1 MPRCAV
7 CGQDNPGGFR
17 FCGACGASLAGPAR
31 APAEERRLVSVLF
44 CDLVGFTARSDQ
56 ADPEDVGALL
66 RPYHARLR
74 AEIERRGGTL
84 DKFIGDGVMAVF
96 GAPVAHED
104 DPERAVRCAL
114 GMLGAIEELNE
125 ARPSLDLAIRVG
137 ITTGEALVRL
147 GPGQQTEGVVGDVVN
162 TASRLEGVAPAGG
175 VVVGEATFRA
185 TRRLFDYQ
193 ELAPVKVKGKADP
206 VPVWRLEGAR
216 SRIGIEAFRR
226 AGTPFVGR
234 QAELDL
240 LKGLFEQTLTDRTV
254 RLVTVVGE
262 PGVGKSRFVSELAA
276 SVDERPELVIWR
288 QGRCLPYGDGI
299 TFWALGEIVKAQAG
313 VLESDPPAE
322 VTAKLEAAV
331 ADLLPD
337 PSERGWLR
345 ARLAP
350 LLGVAGPDAVK
361 AERAELFA
369 AWRRFVEAIA
379 AARPLVLVVED
390 LHWADQAMLEFLEHL
405 VERSADLPLL
415 LVATARPELLERQ
428 PGWGGGSL
436 ASTRIPLGAL
446 TDLETARLLAALVGR
461 SVLPVGV
468 QALLLER
475 AAGNPL
481 YAEEFARL
489 LADHGLAAGNQVE
502 GEVAAVPDIPVPE
515 TVHGLIAA
523 RLDALTPE
531 VRALVQDA
539 AVIGRVFW
547 PGAVAAM
554 DGTGT
559 GTGPGG
565 AGDDDGGAVQAGLAE
580 LERKQLV
587 QRAQTSSVQHQDEYV
602 FWHALVRDVAYAQ
615 IPRVGR
621 ARRHQAV
628 AEWVEAVAGERV
640 GDLAE
645 VVAHHYGQAL
655 AYARAAREP
664 QARIDQL
671 VEPTRRFLILAG
683 DRTINLDLDRAR
695 AYYRQAVELGQ
706 PRDPARPHL
715 LVRTGR
721 VAFQSGDYPEAVA
734 VYEEAIADMRRTGD
748 LQGLGATLGRLA
760 TVLWNQGDTRG
771 ANAALTE
778 AIELLEREPPGP
790 ELVSAYVRMAGDRV
804 TSGHAGE
811 ALDWANKGLALA
823 DDLGGL
829 PRVRPRALD
838 ARGMARCDL
847 GDFDGGMADLREG
860 LALGLELGSGYDTAV
875 LYNNLAEPVWLVE
888 GPAAAMAVCEEGV
901 DFAER
906 RGLSEAAMWLR
917 SSTLGPLLDQGRWE
931 EVVTLADE
939 AIAWDLAHGGDY
951 LAIGCRRHVT
961 LVLAWQGDLI
971 AARDLAG
978 RVLPRAREIDDLQQ
992 LVPALVNSALV
1003 ERASGDQP
1011 AALALVEEAAEL
1023 TAGRAGGRRYLGQ
1036 YLADMVRVA
1045 AVPAP
1050 ALAKSLLDDAE
1061 ATATR
1066 YRLAAATSQAVLAE
1080 SIGELEHAA
1089 TLYTEVAAGWSAYGQ
1104 VLEHVLAL
1112 LGQGRCLAQLG
1123 RPDAGPVLR
1132 VAHQRLIAL
1141 GARPTATEANDLLD
1155 RLAAGP
1161 RP

>member
-17 FCGACGASLAGPAR
+17 FCGACGASLTGPAR
-31 APAEERRLVSVLF
+31 APAEERRLVTVLF

-56 ADPEDVGALL
+56 ADPEDVGDLL
-66 RPYHARLR
+66 RPYHIRLR
-74 AEIERRGGTL
+74 AEIERLGGTL
-84 DKFIGDGVMAVF
+84 DKFVGDGVMAVF

-114 GMLGAIEELNE
+114 GMLAASEELN
-125 ARPSLDLAIRVG
+125 LAVRIG
-137 ITTGEALVRL
+137 ITTGEALVRF
-147 GPGQQTEGVVGDVVN
+147 GPARQTEGVVGDVVN
-162 TASRLEGVAPAGG
+162 TASRLQGVAPAGG

-193 ELAPVKVKGKADP
+193 ELGPVQVKGKADP

-216 SRIGIEAFRR
+216 SRTGIEAVRR

-234 QAELDL
+234 QAELERL
-240 LKGLFEQTLTDRTV
+240 NALFEQTVADRTV

-262 PGVGKSRFVSELAA
+262 PGVGKSRFVGELAA
-276 SVDERPELVIWR
+276 AVGARPELITWH

-313 VLESDPPAE
+313 ILESDPAAQAS
-322 VTAKLEAAV
+322 AKLRAV
-331 ADLLPD
+331 IADLLPD
-337 PSERGWLR
+337 PSEREWLR

-350 LLGVAGPDAVK
+350 LLGIADADAVK
-361 AERAELFA
+361 AERTELFA
-369 AWRRFVEAIA
+369 AWRRFVEAMA
-379 AARPLVLVVED
+379 ASHPLVLVVED
-390 LHWADQAMLEFLEHL
+390 LHWADAAMLEFLEHL
-405 VERSADLPLL
+405 AERSTDLPLL
-415 LVATARPELLERQ
+415 IVATARPELLERR
-428 PGWGGGSL
+428 PGWGDGTP
-436 ASTRIPLGAL
+436 AATRIPLPPL
-446 TDLETARLLAALVGR
+446 TDLEVARLVAALVGR
-461 SVLPVGV
+461 TSLPVGV

-475 AAGNPL
+475 AGGNPL

-489 LADHGLAAGNQVE
+489 LADQGMVAGE
-502 GEVAAVPDIPVPE
+502 DAAVPDIPVPE

-523 RLDALTPE
+523 RLDALAPD

-539 AVIGRVFW
+539 AVVGRVFW

-554 DGTGT
+554 DGGR
-559 GTGPGG
+559 
-565 AGDDDGGAVQAGLAE
+565 AFHAGLAE

-587 QRAQTSSVQHQDEYV
+587 QRARTSSVQHQDEYV

-615 IPRVGR
+615 IPRAGR

-664 QARIDQL
+664 QEQIDRL
-671 VEPTRRFLILAG
+671 VEPTRRFLVLAG

-706 PRDPARPHL
+706 PRDPERPHL

-734 VYEEAIADMRRTGD
+734 VYEEAIADLRRQGD
-748 LQGLGATLGRLA
+748 TQVLGATLGRLA
-760 TVLWNQGDTRG
+760 TVYWNQGDTRRS
-771 ANAALTE
+771 NAVLTE
-778 AIELLEREPPGP
+778 AIELLEREPPGA
-790 ELVSAYVRMAGDRV
+790 ELVSAYVRLAGDRV
-804 TSGHAGE
+804 VSGHASE
-811 ALDWANKGLALA
+811 ALELA
-823 DDLGGL
+823 DKALMLADELGGL
-829 PRVRPRALD
+829 PRIRPRVLD

-847 GDFDGGMADLREG
+847 GDFGGMDDLRAG

-875 LYNNLAEPVWLVE
+875 LYSNLAEPVWLVE
-888 GPAAAMAVCEEGV
+888 GPAAALAVCEEGV

-906 RGLSEAAMWLR
+906 RGLSEPAMWLR
-917 SSTLGPLLDQGRWE
+917 AATLGLLLDLGRWE
-931 EVVTLADE
+931 EAVTLADE

-961 LVLAWQGDLI
+961 LVLTWQGDHI
-971 AARDLAG
+971 AARDLAR

-992 LVPALVNSALV
+992 LVPALVNAALV
-1003 ERASGDQP
+1003 EHATGDP
-1011 AALALVEEAAEL
+1011 TAALALVAEAAQL
-1023 TAGRAGGRRYLGQ
+1023 TADRAGGRRFLGQ
-1036 YLADMVRVA
+1036 FLADMVRVA
-1045 AVPAP
+1045 ATPPPDQAR
-1050 ALAKSLLDDAE
+1050 SLIAQADP
-1061 ATATR
+1061 TATR
-1066 YRLAAATSQAVLAE
+1066 YRLTFTTAGALLAE
-1080 SIGELEHAA
+1080 ATGDVERAA
-1089 TLYTEVAAGWSAYGQ
+1089 GLFEEAAGGWSAYGH
-1104 VLEHVLAL
+1104 VHEHALAL
-1112 LGQGRCLAQLG
+1112 LGQGRCLLRSG
-1123 RPDAGPVLR
+1123 RPEGEQVLR
-1132 VAHQRLIAL
+1132 VAHQHLTAL
-1141 GARPTATEANDLLD
+1141 GARRPAAEAGSLLG
-1155 RLAAGP
+1155 RFKS
-1161 RP
+1161 

>member
-1 MPRCAV
+1 MPRCEV

-17 FCGACGASLAGPAR
+17 FCGACGAPLAT
-31 APAEERRLVSVLF
+31 APAPVEERRLVTVLF
-44 CDLVGFTARSDQ
+44 CDLVDFTARSDR

-66 RPYHARLR
+66 RPYHSRQR
-74 AEIERRGGTL
+74 AEIERLGGTL
-84 DKFIGDGVMAVF
+84 DKFIGDGIMAVF
-96 GAPVAHED
+96 GAPTTHED

-114 GMLGAIEELNE
+114 RMLAAIEKLNQDH
-125 ARPSLDLAIRVG
+125 PSLDLAVRIG

-162 TASRLEGVAPAGG
+162 TASRLQGVAPAGG
-175 VVVGEATFRA
+175 VVVGEATYRA
-185 TRRLFDYQ
+185 TSRAFDYR
-193 ELAPVKVKGKADP
+193 ELGPVQVKGKADP

-216 SRIGIEAFRR
+216 SRTGIEAARR
-226 AGTPFVGR
+226 SAAPFVGR
-234 QAELDL
+234 QAELEL
-240 LKGLFEQTLTDRTV
+240 LEGLFERALAERTV

-262 PGVGKSRFVSELAA
+262 PGVGKSRFVSELAVHA
-276 SVDERPELVIWR
+276 DARPELVTWR

-313 VLESDPPAE
+313 ILETDPPAQA
-322 VTAKLEAAV
+322 TAKLQAAV
-331 ADLLPD
+331 AHVVPD
-337 PSERGWLR
+337 PSEGEWLR

-350 LLGVAGPDAVK
+350 LLGIAGPDAVK

-369 AWRRFVEAIA
+369 AWRRFIEALA
-379 AARPLVLVVED
+379 AANPLVLVIED
-390 LHWADQAMLEFLEHL
+390 LHWADPAMLEFLQHL
-405 VERSADLPLL
+405 AERASGLPLL
-415 LVATARPELLERQ
+415 IVATARPELLERH
-428 PGWGGGSL
+428 PAWGD
-436 ASTRIPLGAL
+436 ANPAATRIPLEAL
-446 TDLETARLLAALVGR
+446 TDLETARLVAALVGQAL
-461 SVLPVGV
+461 LPVGV

-475 AAGNPL
+475 AGGNPL

-489 LADHGLAAGNQVE
+489 LADQGLVVE

-523 RLDALTPE
+523 RLDALAPE

-539 AVIGRVFW
+539 AVVGRVFW
-547 PGAVAAM
+547 PGALAAM
-554 DGTGT
+554 DGTG
-559 GTGPGG
+559 PGRSG
-565 AGDDDGGAVQAGLAE
+565 GGDRDVEAGLAE

-587 QRAQTSSVQHQDEYV
+587 QRARTTSVQHQDEYV

-615 IPRVGR
+615 IPRAGR

-628 AEWVEAVAGERV
+628 AEWVETVAGERV

-664 QARIDQL
+664 QAQIDKL

-706 PRDPARPHL
+706 PRDPERPHL

-734 VYEEAIADMRRTGD
+734 VYEEAIADLRRSGD
-748 LQGLGATLGRLA
+748 TQVLGATLGRLA
-760 TVLWNQGDTRG
+760 TVYWNQGDTRR
-771 ANAALTE
+771 ANAVLTE
-778 AIELLEREPPGP
+778 AIELLEREPPGA
-790 ELVSAYVRMAGDRV
+790 ELVSAYIRMAGDRV
-804 TSGHAGE
+804 VAGHASE
-811 ALDWANKGLALA
+811 ALAWADKALAMA

-829 PRVRPRALD
+829 PRLRPRVLD

-847 GDFDGGMADLREG
+847 GDFGGMDDLRSG

-875 LYNNLAEPVWLVE
+875 LYNNLSEPVWLVE
-888 GPAAAMAVCEEGV
+888 GPEAALAVCEEGV

-917 SSTLGPLLDQGRWE
+917 ASTLGPLLDLGRWE
-931 EVVTLADE
+931 ESVALADE

-951 LAIGCRRHVT
+951 LAIGCRRYVT
-961 LVLAWQGDLI
+961 QVLTWQGDLL
-971 AARDLAG
+971 AARDLAT

-1003 ERASGDQP
+1003 ERASGREA
-1011 AALALVEEAAEL
+1011 AALALVEEAAAT
-1023 TAGRAGGRRYLGQ
+1023 TAERAGGRRFLGQ
-1036 YLADMVRVA
+1036 HLADMVRVVA
-1045 AVPAP
+1045 APAP
-1050 ALAKSLLDDAE
+1050 ALARDLLAAAE
-1061 ATATR
+1061 PTATR
-1066 YRLAAATSQAVLAE
+1066 YRLAAATAGAVLAE
-1080 SIGELEHAA
+1080 ATGDPETAA
-1089 TLYTEVAAGWSAYGQ
+1089 AGYAEAAAGWTTYTQ
-1104 VLEHVLAL
+1104 VLERALAL
-1112 LGQGRCLAQLG
+1112 LGRGRCLTAMG
-1123 RPDAGPVLR
+1123 HPDATDLLR
-1132 VAHQRLIAL
+1132 EAGDQLTAL
-1141 GARPTATEANDLLD
+1141 GARPAAAEAAALLSQ
-1155 RLAAGP
+1155 AADGGST
-1161 RP
+1161 

>member
-1 MPRCAV
+1 MPRCEV

-17 FCGACGASLAGPAR
+17 FCGACGAPLAA
-31 APAEERRLVSVLF
+31 APAPVEERRLVTVLF
-44 CDLVGFTARSDQ
+44 CDLVDFTARSDR

-66 RPYHARLR
+66 RPYHARQR
-74 AEIERRGGTL
+74 AEIERLGGTL
-84 DKFIGDGVMAVF
+84 DKFIGDGIMAVF

-114 GMLGAIEELNE
+114 RMLAAIEELNQDH
-125 ARPSLDLAIRVG
+125 PSFDLAVRIG
-137 ITTGEALVRL
+137 IISGEALVRL

-162 TASRLEGVAPAGG
+162 TASRLQGVAPAGG
-175 VVVGEATFRA
+175 VVVGETTYRA
-185 TRRLFDYQ
+185 TSRAFDYR
-193 ELAPVKVKGKADP
+193 ELGPVQVKGKADP

-216 SRIGIEAFRR
+216 SRTGIEAARR
-226 AGTPFVGR
+226 LAAPFVGR
-234 QAELDL
+234 QAELEL
-240 LKGLFEQTLTDRTV
+240 LEGLFERTLAERTV

-276 SVDERPELVIWR
+276 HADARPELVIWR

-299 TFWALGEIVKAQAG
+299 TFWALGEIIKAQAG
-313 VLESDPPAE
+313 ILETDPPAPA
-322 VTAKLEAAV
+322 TAKLQAAV
-331 ADLLPD
+331 AVLVPD
-337 PSERGWLR
+337 PSEGEWLR

-350 LLGVAGPDAVK
+350 LLGIAGPDAVK

-369 AWRRFVEAIA
+369 AWRRFVEALA
-379 AARPLVLVVED
+379 AANPLVLVVED
-390 LHWADQAMLEFLEHL
+390 LHWADPAMLEFLQHL
-405 VERSADLPLL
+405 AERASGLPLL
-415 LVATARPELLERQ
+415 IVATARPELLERH
-428 PGWGGGSL
+428 PGWGD
-436 ASTRIPLGAL
+436 ANPVATRIPLEAL
-446 TDLETARLLAALVGR
+446 TDLETARLVAALVGKAL
-461 SVLPVGV
+461 LPMGV

-475 AAGNPL
+475 AGGNPL

-489 LADHGLAAGNQVE
+489 LADRGLVAENQVE

-523 RLDALTPE
+523 RLDALAPE

-539 AVIGRVFW
+539 AVVGRVFW

-554 DGTGT
+554 
-559 GTGPGG
+559 
-565 AGDDDGGAVQAGLAE
+565 GDNGSPDVEAGLAE

-587 QRAQTSSVQHQDEYV
+587 QRARTTSVQHQDEYV

-615 IPRVGR
+615 IPRAGR

-645 VVAHHYGQAL
+645 VVAHHYRQAL
-655 AYARAAREP
+655 AYAPAARQP
-664 QARIDQL
+664 QAQIDKL

-706 PRDPARPHL
+706 PRDPERPHL

-734 VYEEAIADMRRTGD
+734 VYQEAIDDMRRTGD

-811 ALDWANKGLALA
+811 ALEWADKGLALA

-860 LALGLELGSGYDTAV
+860 LTLGLELGSGYDTAV
-875 LYNNLAEPVWLVE
+875 LYTSLAEPVWLVE
-888 GPAAAMAVCEEGV
+888 GPDAAMAVCEDGI

-906 RGLSEAAMWLR
+906 RGLSEAAMWMR
-917 SSTLGPLLDQGRWE
+917 ASTIGMLLDLGRWE
-931 EVVTLADE
+931 EAVTLADE

-951 LAIGCRRHVT
+951 LAIGCRRFVT

-971 AARDLAG
+971 AARDLAR

-1003 ERASGDQP
+1003 EHASGDHL
-1011 AALALVEEAAEL
+1011 AALALVEEAAKL
-1023 TAGRAGGRRYLGQ
+1023 TADRAGGRRFLGQ
-1036 YLADMVRVA
+1036 HQADMVRIA
-1045 AVPAP
+1045 AAPAP
-1050 ALAKSLLDDAE
+1050 ALAKSLIDDAE

-1066 YRLAAATSQAVLAE
+1066 YRLTATTAQAVLAE
-1080 SIGELEHAA
+1080 ATGDPEHAA
-1089 TLYTEVAAGWSAYGQ
+1089 TLYAEAAAGWTTYHH
-1104 VLEHVLAL
+1104 VLEHALTL

-1123 RPDAGPVLR
+1123 RPDAEQVLR
-1132 VAHQRLIAL
+1132 VAHQHLKAL
-1141 GARPTATEANDLLD
+1141 GARPTAAEARKLLEH
-1155 RLAAGP
+1155 LG
-1161 RP
+1161 

>member
-17 FCGACGASLAGPAR
+17 FCGSCGAPLTGPAP
-31 APAEERRLVSVLF
+31 APTEERRLVTVLF
-44 CDLVGFTARSDQ
+44 CDLVDFTARSDR

-66 RPYHARLR
+66 RPYHARQR

-96 GAPVAHED
+96 GAPLAHED

-114 GMLGAIEELNE
+114 GMLAAIEELNQGS
-125 ARPSLDLAIRVG
+125 PSLDLAVRIGV
-137 ITTGEALVRL
+137 TTGEALVRL

-162 TASRLEGVAPAGG
+162 TASRLQGVAPAGG
-175 VVVGEATFRA
+175 VVVGETTFRA
-185 TRRLFDYQ
+185 TSRLFDYE
-193 ELAPVKVKGKADP
+193 ELGPVRVKGKAEP
-206 VPVWRLEGAR
+206 VPLWRLKGAR
-216 SRIGIEAFRR
+216 SRTGVEAVRR

-234 QAELDL
+234 QAELEL
-240 LKGLFEQTLTDRTV
+240 LKGLFDQTLADRTA

-262 PGVGKSRFVSELAA
+262 PGVGKSRFVAELAA
-276 SVDERPELVIWR
+276 AVEEGPELITWR

-299 TFWALGEIVKAQAG
+299 TFWALGEIVKAHAG
-313 VLESDPPAE
+313 ILETDPAAQ
-322 VTAKLEAAV
+322 VSGKLQAAV
-331 ADLLPD
+331 EALLPD
-337 PSERGWLR
+337 PSEREWLR

-350 LLGVAGPDAVK
+350 LLGIADPDAVK
-361 AERAELFA
+361 LERAELFA
-369 AWRRFVEAIA
+369 AWRRLIEAMA
-379 AARPLVLVVED
+379 APHPVVLAVED
-390 LHWADQAMLEFLEHL
+390 LHWADPAMLEFLEHL
-405 VERSADLPLL
+405 VATSTGLPLL
-415 LVATARPELLERQ
+415 IVATARPELLERH
-428 PGWGGGSL
+428 PGWGDDIP
-436 ASTRIPLGAL
+436 AATRIPLGAL
-446 TDLETARLLAALVGR
+446 SDLETAQLVAALVGR

-489 LADHGLAAGNQVE
+489 LADQGLMVE
-502 GEVAAVPDIPVPE
+502 DGVAAVPEIPVPE
-515 TVHGLIAA
+515 TVQGLIAA

-531 VRALVQDA
+531 VRALVQNA
-539 AVIGRVFW
+539 AVVGRVFW

-559 GTGPGG
+559 
-565 AGDDDGGAVQAGLAE
+565 DDEAVQAGLAE

-587 QRAQTSSVQHQDEYV
+587 QRARTTSVQHQDEYV

-615 IPRVGR
+615 IPRAGR

-628 AEWVEAVAGERV
+628 AEWVEEVAGERV

-655 AYARAAREP
+655 TYARAAREP

-671 VEPTRRFLILAG
+671 IEPTRRFLILAG

-847 GDFDGGMADLREG
+847 GDFAGGMADLREG
-860 LALGLELGSGYDTAV
+860 LALGLELGSGYDIAV

-888 GPAAAMAVCEEGV
+888 GPDAAMAVCEEGV

-917 SSTLGPLLDQGRWE
+917 SSTIGPLLDQGRWE
-931 EVVTLADE
+931 EAVTLADE

-951 LAIGCRRHVT
+951 LAIGCRRQVT

-992 LVPALVNSALV
+992 LVPALVNAALV
-1003 ERASGDQP
+1003 AQATGDRP
-1011 AALALVEEAAEL
+1011 AALSLVTEAAQL
-1023 TAGRAGGRRYLGQ
+1023 TADRAGGRRFLGQ
-1036 YLADMVRVA
+1036 HVADMVRVA
-1045 AVPAP
+1045 AAPAP
-1050 ALAKSLLDDAE
+1050 ALARDLIAAAQPS
-1061 ATATR
+1061 ATR
-1066 YRLAAATSQAVLAE
+1066 YRLSATTAQAVLAE
-1080 SIGELEHAA
+1080 SAGELERAA
-1089 TLYTEVAAGWSAYGQ
+1089 ELFSEAAEGWGSYRQA
-1104 VLEHVLAL
+1104 LEHALAL
-1112 LGQGRCLAQLG
+1112 LGQGRCLVG
-1123 RPDAGPVLR
+1123 MGGNDGEHVLR
-1132 VAHQRLIAL
+1132 AAHERLKAL
-1141 GARPTATEANDLLD
+1141 GARPSAAEAATLLGEK
-1155 RLAAGP
+1155 RL
-1161 RP
+1161 R

>member
-17 FCGACGASLAGPAR
+17 FCGACGASLAGPVQ
-31 APAEERRLVSVLF
+31 APAEERRLVTVLF

-66 RPYHARLR
+66 RPYHIRLR
-74 AEIERRGGTL
+74 AEIERLGGTL
-84 DKFIGDGVMAVF
+84 DKFVGDGVMAVF

-114 GMLGAIEELNE
+114 AMLAASEELNLTV
-125 ARPSLDLAIRVG
+125 RIG
-137 ITTGEALVRL
+137 ITTGEALVRF
-147 GPGQQTEGVVGDVVN
+147 GPARQTEGVVGDVVN
-162 TASRLEGVAPAGG
+162 TASRLQGVAPAGG
-175 VVVGEATFRA
+175 VVVGEVTFRA

-193 ELAPVKVKGKADP
+193 ELGPVQVKGKADP
-206 VPVWRLEGAR
+206 VPVWQLQGAR
-216 SRIGIEAFRR
+216 SRTGIEAVRR

-234 QAELDL
+234 QAELERL
-240 LKGLFEQTLTDRTV
+240 RGLFEQTLADRTV

-262 PGVGKSRFVSELAA
+262 PGVGKSRFVGELAA
-276 SVDERPELVIWR
+276 AVDVRPELVTWR

-322 VTAKLEAAV
+322 VSGKLRAV
-331 ADLLPD
+331 IADLLSD
-337 PSERGWLR
+337 PSEREWLR

-350 LLGVAGPDAVK
+350 LLGIADADAVK

-369 AWRRFVEAIA
+369 AWQRFVEAMA
-379 AARPLVLVVED
+379 ASHPLVLVVED
-390 LHWADQAMLEFLEHL
+390 LHWADAAMLEFLEHL
-405 VERSADLPLL
+405 VERSSDLPLL
-415 LVATARPELLERQ
+415 IVATARPELLERR
-428 PGWGGGSL
+428 PGWGGGTP
-436 ASTRIPLGAL
+436 AATRIPLAPL
-446 TDLETARLLAALVGR
+446 SDLEVARLVAVLVGR
-461 SVLPVGV
+461 TSLPVGV

-475 AAGNPL
+475 AGGNPL

-489 LADHGLAAGNQVE
+489 LADQGMVAGE
-502 GEVAAVPDIPVPE
+502 DAAVPDIPVPE

-523 RLDALTPE
+523 RLDALAPE
-531 VRALVQDA
+531 VRALVQNA
-539 AVIGRVFW
+539 AVVGRVFW

-554 DGTGT
+554 DGD
-559 GTGPGG
+559 GG
-565 AGDDDGGAVQAGLAE
+565 SGGLQASLPVDGGRAGDQTVHAGLAE

-587 QRAQTSSVQHQDEYV
+587 QRARTSSVQHQDEYV

-615 IPRVGR
+615 IPRAGR

-664 QARIDQL
+664 QEQIDKL
-671 VEPTRRFLILAG
+671 VEPTRRFLVLAG

-706 PRDPARPHL
+706 PREPERPHL

-734 VYEEAIADMRRTGD
+734 VYEEAIADLRRQGD
-748 LQGLGATLGRLA
+748 TQVLGATLGRLA
-760 TVLWNQGDTRG
+760 TVYWNQGDTRR
-771 ANAALTE
+771 ANAVLTE
-778 AIELLEREPPGP
+778 AIELLEREPPGA

-804 TSGHAGE
+804 VSGHASE
-811 ALDWANKGLALA
+811 ALDWADKALVLA
-823 DDLGGL
+823 DELGGL
-829 PRVRPRALD
+829 PRIRPRALD

-847 GDFDGGMADLREG
+847 GDFGGMDDLRAG

-888 GPAAAMAVCEEGV
+888 GPQAALEVCEEGV

-917 SSTLGPLLDQGRWE
+917 ASTLGPLLDLGRWE
-931 EVVTLADE
+931 EAVTLADE

-951 LAIGCRRHVT
+951 LAIGCRRYVS
-961 LVLAWQGDLI
+961 LVLTWQGDLI
-971 AARDLAG
+971 AARDLAR

-992 LVPALVNSALV
+992 LVPALVNAALV
-1003 ERASGDQP
+1003 EHATGDHP
-1011 AALALVEEAAEL
+1011 AAVALVTEAAQL
-1023 TAGRAGGRRYLGQ
+1023 TADRAGGRRFLGQ
-1036 YLADMVRVA
+1036 FLADMVRVTA
-1045 AVPAP
+1045 EPAP
-1050 ALAKSLLDDAE
+1050 DLARSLIAQAE
-1061 ATATR
+1061 PTATR
-1066 YRLAAATSQAVLAE
+1066 YRLTATTATAVLAE
-1080 SIGELEHAA
+1080 ATGDPERAADLFAEAATGWNIYGHVHEHA
-1089 TLYTEVAAGWSAYGQ
+1089 
-1104 VLEHVLAL
+1104 LAL
-1112 LGQGRCLAQLG
+1112 LAQGRCLLRLG
-1123 RPDAGPVLR
+1123 RPEGEQVLR
-1132 VAHQRLIAL
+1132 VAQRRLTAL
-1141 GARPTATEANDLLD
+1141 GARPPASEAGSLL
-1155 RLAAGP
+1155 P
-1161 RP
+1161 RFNS

>member
-17 FCGACGASLAGPAR
+17 FCGACGAPLAGPAR
-31 APAEERRLVSVLF
+31 APAEERRLVTVLF

-66 RPYHARLR
+66 RPYHARFR
-74 AEIERRGGTL
+74 AEIERLGGTL

-114 GMLGAIEELNE
+114 GMLAAIEEINL
-125 ARPSLDLAIRVG
+125 AHPSLDLAVRIG

-147 GPGQQTEGVVGDVVN
+147 GPDQRSEGVVGDVVN

-185 TRRLFDYQ
+185 TRRRFDFE

-206 VPVWRLEGAR
+206 LPVWRLQGAR
-216 SRIGIEAFRR
+216 SRTGIEAVRR

-234 QAELDL
+234 QVELDL
-240 LKGLFEQTLTDRTV
+240 LKGLFEQALADRVV

-262 PGVGKSRFVSELAA
+262 PGVGKSRFVAELAA
-276 SVDERPELVIWR
+276 SIDDRPELVTWR

-299 TFWALGEIVKAQAG
+299 TFWALGEIVKGQAG
-313 VLESDPPAE
+313 ILESDPSSE
-322 VTAKLEAAV
+322 VSAKLEAAV
-331 ADLLPD
+331 ADLLGD
-337 PSERGWLR
+337 PSERGWLKE
-345 ARLAP
+345 RLAP
-350 LLGVAGPDAVK
+350 LVGIAGPDAVK

-379 AARPLVLVVED
+379 ASHPLVLVIED

-415 LVATARPELLERQ
+415 IVATARPELLERQ
-428 PGWGGGSL
+428 PGWGEGSP
-436 ASTRIPLGAL
+436 AATRMLLGAL
-446 TDLETARLLAALVGR
+446 TDLEVARLVATLVGR
-461 SVLPVGV
+461 TVLPVGV

-489 LADHGLAAGNQVE
+489 LADQGLVVE
-502 GEVAAVPDIPVPE
+502 GEVAAAPDIPVPE

-523 RLDALTPE
+523 RLDTLTPE

-539 AVIGRVFW
+539 AVVGRVFW

-554 DGTGT
+554 DGNRAPGADA
-559 GTGPGG
+559 GTGPG
-565 AGDDDGGAVQAGLAE
+565 AAPQEVITGLAE

-587 QRAQTSSVQHQDEYV
+587 QRARTSSVQHQDEYV

-671 VEPTRRFLILAG
+671 VDPTRRFLILAG

-706 PRDPARPHL
+706 PRDPERPHL

-734 VYEEAIADMRRTGD
+734 VYEEAIGDMRRTGD

-771 ANAALTE
+771 SSAALTE

-790 ELVSAYVRMAGDRV
+790 ELASAYVRMAGDRV
-804 TSGHAGE
+804 TAGHASE

-847 GDFDGGMADLREG
+847 GDFAGGMDDLREG

-888 GPAAAMAVCEEGV
+888 GPDAAMAVCEDGV

-917 SSTLGPLLDQGRWE
+917 ASTIGMLFDLGRWKE
-931 EVVTLADE
+931 AVPLADE

-951 LAIGCRRHVT
+951 LAIGCRRDVT

-971 AARDLAG
+971 AARDLAS
-978 RVLPRAREIDDLQQ
+978 RVLPRARDIDDLQQ

-1003 ERASGDQP
+1003 EHASGDHP
-1011 AALALVEEAAEL
+1011 AALALVEEAVKL
-1023 TAGRAGGRRYLGQ
+1023 TADRAGGRRFLGQ
-1036 YLADMVRVA
+1036 HLADMVRIA

-1050 ALAKSLLDDAE
+1050 ALARSLIDDAE
-1061 ATATR
+1061 TTATR
-1066 YRLAAATSQAVLAE
+1066 YRLTAATAKAVLTEATGDPGAAAALYAE
-1080 SIGELEHAA
+1080 AAQGWTTYRHVLEHA
-1089 TLYTEVAAGWSAYGQ
+1089 
-1104 VLEHVLAL
+1104 LAL
-1112 LGQGRCLAQLG
+1112 LGQGRCLALLG
-1123 RPDAGPVLR
+1123 RPDAEQVLR
-1132 VAHQRLIAL
+1132 VAHQHLTTL
-1141 GARPTATEANDLLD
+1141 GARPPAAEAKRLLEH
-1155 RLAAGP
+1155 P
-1161 RP
+1161 K